1 MRLSHKEHRIKR
13 KKGRKNNFIT
23 TGRRWEQ
30 ANLENCRGKNRE
42 SQKKKIKREKESK
55 MGANGEV
62 LSSQEKEKN
71 NYLRKY

>member
-30 ANLENCRGKNRE
+30 ANLENCMGKNRE
-42 SQKKKIKREKESK
+42 SQKKKNKTRKGIEDGGKWR
-55 MGANGEV
+55 GIVVTGE
-62 LSSQEKEKN
+62 
-71 NYLRKY
+71 RKKTTI